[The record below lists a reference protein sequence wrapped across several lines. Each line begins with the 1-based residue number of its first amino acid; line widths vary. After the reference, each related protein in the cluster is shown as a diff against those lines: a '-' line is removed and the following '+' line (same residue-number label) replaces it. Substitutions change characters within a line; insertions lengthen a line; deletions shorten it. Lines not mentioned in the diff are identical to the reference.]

1 MTSDGTALPVRAKRV
16 WRKVDGVVLL
26 DKPLGMS
33 SNQALQAVR
42 RLFGAAKA
50 GHTGTLDPLATG
62 LLPLCFGEAT
72 KFSGEL
78 LGANKRYTARVR
90 LGIATETADAEGA
103 VVSERPVNVS
113 VDQLVAAL
121 ENFRGDISQI
131 PPMYSAL
138 KRDGKPLYEYARAGI
153 ELEREARQVRII
165 ELRLGQVDL
174 PHFEIDVL
182 CSKGTYIR
190 TLAAD
195 IGKFLGCGAHLAAL
209 RRTGIGSLDI
219 GAAVRLDAI
228 EATAEADRMTMLLA
242 PDGLLAEVPVAHLD
256 AEQTRRMRQGQAL
269 AWANAP
275 MEGGLQFARFRL
287 YAFDGGF
294 LGVGQLAGDGMLRP
308 ERLVVT
314 Q

>member
-1 MTSDGTALPVRAKRV
+1 MEPARPKRG

-33 SNQALQAVR
+33 SNQALQTVR

-62 LLPLCFGEAT
+62 LLPLCFGEGT
-72 KFSGEL
+72 KFAGEL
-78 LGANKRYTARVR
+78 LGADKRYLARIR
-90 LGIATETADAEGA
+90 LGITTDTADAEGR
-103 VVSERPVNVS
+103 VLTECPVDVSA
-113 VDQLVAAL
+113 DQLASVL
-121 ENFRGDISQI
+121 EGFRGEINQV

-153 ELEREARQVRII
+153 ELVREPRQVRII
-165 ELRLGQVDL
+165 ELRLGATEL
-174 PHFEIDVL
+174 PFFDIDVL

-195 IGKFLGCGAHLAAL
+195 IGERLGCGAHLAGL
-209 RRTGIGSLDI
+209 RRTAIGSLDI
-219 GAAVRLDAI
+219 EGAVTLEAI
-228 EATAEADRMTMLLA
+228 EATTETDRMAMLLP
-242 PDGLLAEVPVAHLD
+242 PDGLLASVPIAHLD
-256 AEQTRRMRQGQAL
+256 AEQTCRMRQGQAL
-269 AWANAP
+269 LWPAR
-275 MEGGLQFARFRL
+275 EGLFADRFRL
-287 YAFDGGF
+287 YSAQGDF
-294 LGVGQLAGDGMLRP
+294 LGVGRLGADGMLRP